1 MRFMTFVKSAERSGP
16 TPLARIEAVANPD
29 ERRTP
34 AALWLDPGRDFPT
47 PARKLTVTDGPFT
60 ETKEVLGRMA
70 P

>member
-1 MRFMTFVKSAERSGP
+1 
-16 TPLARIEAVANPD
+16 LARIEAVANPD

-34 AALWLDPGRDFPT
+34 AALRLDPRRDFPT

-60 ETKEVLGRMA
+60 ETKEVIGRMA